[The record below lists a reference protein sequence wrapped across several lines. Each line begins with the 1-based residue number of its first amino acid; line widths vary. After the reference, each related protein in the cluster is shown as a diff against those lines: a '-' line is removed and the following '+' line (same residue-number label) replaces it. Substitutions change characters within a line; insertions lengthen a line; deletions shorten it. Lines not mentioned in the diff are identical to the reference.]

1 MLGSLVRMKN
11 DPYDVLGMI
20 VEVIPTQSFGVA
32 EEYYR
37 IEWFSDLCDVTF
49 ADKWNLE
56 IVC

>member
-11 DPYDVLGMI
+11 EPYQVLGMI
-20 VEVIPTQSFGVA
+20 VEVINNGASA

-37 IEWFSDLCDVTF
+37 IEWFCDLCDVTF

-56 IVC
+56 IIC